1 MRFFKSSQ
9 FSFKAVALAFSILIT
24 IGLGSLGIVW
34 MRVEI
39 SQAAADS
46 GQLEKEISD
55 KTREL
60 LSLNEKRAKALLPV
74 SLKTLVNG
82 RLRQP
87 DPSNVIFVQPV
98 ELESRQSLPPAVPT
112 TNPIYAG
119 QSTPSLLP

>member
-87 DPSNVIFVQPV
+87 VIFVQPV